1 MKKINIEIS
10 NAPTCY
16 DIIIAENS
24 INKIDNFISN
34 KSKYSKIVLIFD
46 SNIDS
51 NIVDIFKKIFNDIV
65 CIPINLELN
74 KKKSFNL
81 FLDIQSKLI
90 EYNFDKDLLIL
101 SLGGGSIGDLV
112 GFIAST
118 YKRGINYIQIPTT
131 LLGMLDSSI
140 GGKTGIDSR
149 DGKNLIG
156 TFYHPELVFIDINFL
171 STLKKEEITSGIF
184 EAIKYGVALDS
195 DLFLFINE
203 NKEDLYNID
212 ILKKIIEWCCEIKT
226 NIIVKDEKDKGL
238 RNKLNF
244 GHTIGHAVESNA
256 LQNGGDLLH
265 GEAVAVGMA
274 VETILSQTTHDL
286 SEDECGI
293 ILASLK
299 GIFPLQAIAESKLP
313 DLIEWMRHDKKNDDS
328 KINFTLLKKIG
339 EAEFNKTCSEDQIEA
354 AIKKYN
360 SFLNF

>member
-244 GHTIGHAVESNA
+244 GHTIGHAIESIYNIR
-256 LQNGGDLLH
+256 H
-265 GEAVAVGMA
+265 GEAVAYGMICA
-274 VETILSQTTHDL
+274 TYLSKANNTIDSNESDQIIKLISYFDL
-286 SEDECGI
+286 PKI
-293 ILASLK
+293 IFDTEKILK
-299 GIFPLQAIAESKLP
+299 YISRDKKQKNGKSNFILLNSIGNSYISNDIKN
-313 DLIEWMRHDKKNDDS
+313 DLIE
-328 KINFTLLKKIG
+328 
-339 EAEFNKTCSEDQIEA
+339 
-354 AIKKYN
+354 N
-360 SFLNF
+360 SILNL